1 MNKLNITTTVAAVTL
16 AMSGFAATTASAQPW
31 RGHDGYQQ
39 YNGNLTTS
47 YVDSLE
53 WRINNAAREG
63 QISWGQARQ
72 LQRDLSQVQPLA
84 WRVQTGQASQ
94 GEHRRL
100 SNVVNRIEAA
110 TNNHRRYSDNR
121 RWR

>member
-1 MNKLNITTTVAAVTL
+1 MKNLKITTAVAAATL
-16 AMSGFAATTASAQPW
+16 ALSGLAATTATAQPW
-31 RGHDGYQQ
+31 RDYDRHEQ
-39 YNGNLTTS
+39 YSGNLTTS

-53 WRINNAAREG
+53 WRIRNAADEG
-63 QISWGQARQ
+63 RISWGQARQ
-72 LQRDLSQVQPLA
+72 LQRDLSAVQPLA

-94 GEHRRL
+94 WEYRRL

-110 TNNHRRYSDNR
+110 TNNYPRYSDNR